1 MRARP
6 ETMIFHGAVVILLG
20 LLAGFPYALVV
31 TGSLAGSE
39 RAWRMA
45 HLEGVLNGLLVIV
58 VAAVWD
64 RLALDGWKR
73 DVLAWSLVL
82 IAYGNVVASVIGAT
96 FAGRGLEPGGSPI
109 RTRTRTPHGTGNML
123 RARRRHDSSTVTAT
137 TGVSGAASRSA
148 RVPAGRNAPSSPT
161 RARVPSGKITAEAR
175 PRRTRPASSRIAT
188 RAEGASPRSI
198 STCPPRRRL

>member
-1 MRARP
+1 MRTRP

-31 TGSLAGSE
+31 TGTLASSE

-64 RLALDGWKR
+64 RLALAGRKR

-82 IAYGNVVASVIGAT
+82 MAYGNVVASAIGAT
-96 FAGRGLEPGGSPI
+96 FAVRGLEPGGPPSN
-109 RTRTRTPHGTGNML
+109 TLVYVLFMAAVL
-123 RARRRHDSSTVTAT
+123 
-137 TGVSGAASRSA
+137 GVVVGLGL
-148 RVPAGRNAPSSPT
+148 V
-161 RARVPSGKITAEAR
+161 
-175 PRRTRPASSRIAT
+175 
-188 RAEGASPRSI
+188 AEGAWK
-198 STCPPRRRL
+198 RRRTVAS

>member
-82 IAYGNVVASVIGAT
+82 MAYGNVVASVIGAT
-96 FAGRGLEPGGSPI
+96 FAVRGLEPGGSPSNTLVYLLFMMAVVGI
-109 RTRTRTPHGTGNML
+109 VVGIGL
-123 RARRRHDSSTVTAT
+123 V
-137 TGVSGAASRSA
+137 
-148 RVPAGRNAPSSPT
+148 
-161 RARVPSGKITAEAR
+161 
-175 PRRTRPASSRIAT
+175 
-188 RAEGASPRSI
+188 AEGAWK
-198 STCPPRRRL
+198 RRRSGTS

>member
-82 IAYGNVVASVIGAT
+82 MAYGNVVASVIGAT
-96 FAGRGLEPGGSPI
+96 FAVRGLEPGGSPSNTLVYLLFMMAVVGI
-109 RTRTRTPHGTGNML
+109 VVGIGL
-123 RARRRHDSSTVTAT
+123 V
-137 TGVSGAASRSA
+137 
-148 RVPAGRNAPSSPT
+148 
-161 RARVPSGKITAEAR
+161 
-175 PRRTRPASSRIAT
+175 
-188 RAEGASPRSI
+188 AEGAWK
-198 STCPPRRRL
+198 RRRSGNS

>member
-31 TGSLAGSE
+31 TGSLGGSE

-64 RLALDGWKR
+64 RLALHGWKR

-82 IAYGNVVASVIGAT
+82 MAYGNVVASVIGAT
-96 FAGRGLEPGGSPI
+96 FAVRGLEPGGSPSNTLVYLLFMMAVVGI
-109 RTRTRTPHGTGNML
+109 VVGIGL
-123 RARRRHDSSTVTAT
+123 V
-137 TGVSGAASRSA
+137 
-148 RVPAGRNAPSSPT
+148 
-161 RARVPSGKITAEAR
+161 
-175 PRRTRPASSRIAT
+175 
-188 RAEGASPRSI
+188 AEGAWK
-198 STCPPRRRL
+198 RRRSGTS

>member
-1 MRARP
+1 MRVRP

-82 IAYGNVVASVIGAT
+82 MAYGNVVASVIGAT
-96 FAGRGLEPGGSPI
+96 FAVRGLEPGGSPSNTLVYLLFMMAVVGI
-109 RTRTRTPHGTGNML
+109 VVGIGL
-123 RARRRHDSSTVTAT
+123 V
-137 TGVSGAASRSA
+137 
-148 RVPAGRNAPSSPT
+148 
-161 RARVPSGKITAEAR
+161 
-175 PRRTRPASSRIAT
+175 
-188 RAEGASPRSI
+188 AEGAWK
-198 STCPPRRRL
+198 RRRSGNS

>member
-1 MRARP
+1 
-6 ETMIFHGAVVILLG
+6 MIFHGAVVILLG
-20 LLAGFPYALVV
+20 LVAGFPYALVV

-82 IAYGNVVASVIGAT
+82 MAYGNVVASVIGAT
-96 FAGRGLEPGGSPI
+96 FAVRGLEPGGSPSNTLVYLLFMMAVVGI
-109 RTRTRTPHGTGNML
+109 VVGIGL
-123 RARRRHDSSTVTAT
+123 V
-137 TGVSGAASRSA
+137 
-148 RVPAGRNAPSSPT
+148 
-161 RARVPSGKITAEAR
+161 
-175 PRRTRPASSRIAT
+175 
-188 RAEGASPRSI
+188 AEGAWK
-198 STCPPRRRL
+198 RRRSGTS

>member
-96 FAGRGLEPGGSPI
+96 FAVRGLEPGGSPSNTLVYLLFMMAVVGI
-109 RTRTRTPHGTGNML
+109 VVGIGL
-123 RARRRHDSSTVTAT
+123 V
-137 TGVSGAASRSA
+137 
-148 RVPAGRNAPSSPT
+148 
-161 RARVPSGKITAEAR
+161 
-175 PRRTRPASSRIAT
+175 
-188 RAEGASPRSI
+188 AEGAWK
-198 STCPPRRRL
+198 RRRSGNS

>member
-31 TGSLAGSE
+31 TGSLGGSE

-96 FAGRGLEPGGSPI
+96 FAVRGLEPGGSPSNTLVYLLFMMAVVGI
-109 RTRTRTPHGTGNML
+109 VVGIGL
-123 RARRRHDSSTVTAT
+123 V
-137 TGVSGAASRSA
+137 
-148 RVPAGRNAPSSPT
+148 
-161 RARVPSGKITAEAR
+161 
-175 PRRTRPASSRIAT
+175 
-188 RAEGASPRSI
+188 AEGAWK
-198 STCPPRRRL
+198 RRRSGTS

>member
-1 MRARP
+1 VRARP

-82 IAYGNVVASVIGAT
+82 MAYGNVVASVIGAT
-96 FAGRGLEPGGSPI
+96 FAVRGLEPGGSPSNTLVYLLFMMAVVGI
-109 RTRTRTPHGTGNML
+109 VVGIGL
-123 RARRRHDSSTVTAT
+123 V
-137 TGVSGAASRSA
+137 
-148 RVPAGRNAPSSPT
+148 
-161 RARVPSGKITAEAR
+161 
-175 PRRTRPASSRIAT
+175 
-188 RAEGASPRSI
+188 AEGAWK
-198 STCPPRRRL
+198 RRRSGTS

>member
-1 MRARP
+1 MRVRP

-96 FAGRGLEPGGSPI
+96 FAVRGLEPGGSPSNTLVYLLFMMAVVGI
-109 RTRTRTPHGTGNML
+109 VVGIGL
-123 RARRRHDSSTVTAT
+123 V
-137 TGVSGAASRSA
+137 
-148 RVPAGRNAPSSPT
+148 
-161 RARVPSGKITAEAR
+161 
-175 PRRTRPASSRIAT
+175 
-188 RAEGASPRSI
+188 AEGAWK
-198 STCPPRRRL
+198 RRRSGTS

>member
-1 MRARP
+1 MRVRP

-82 IAYGNVVASVIGAT
+82 MAYGNVVASVIGAT
-96 FAGRGLEPGGSPI
+96 FAVRGLEPSGSPSNTLVYLLFMMAVVGI
-109 RTRTRTPHGTGNML
+109 VVGIGL
-123 RARRRHDSSTVTAT
+123 V
-137 TGVSGAASRSA
+137 
-148 RVPAGRNAPSSPT
+148 
-161 RARVPSGKITAEAR
+161 
-175 PRRTRPASSRIAT
+175 
-188 RAEGASPRSI
+188 AEGAWK
-198 STCPPRRRL
+198 RRRSGTS

>member
-20 LLAGFPYALVV
+20 LLAGFPYALVI
-31 TGSLAGSE
+31 TGSLVSSE

-82 IAYGNVVASVIGAT
+82 MAYGNVVASVIGAT
-96 FAGRGLEPGGSPI
+96 FAVRGLEPGGSPSN
-109 RTRTRTPHGTGNML
+109 TLVYLLFML
-123 RARRRHDSSTVTAT
+123 AVVGIVV
-137 TGVSGAASRSA
+137 GVGL
-148 RVPAGRNAPSSPT
+148 V
-161 RARVPSGKITAEAR
+161 
-175 PRRTRPASSRIAT
+175 
-188 RAEGASPRSI
+188 AEGAWK
-198 STCPPRRRL
+198 RRRSGTS

>member
-82 IAYGNVVASVIGAT
+82 MAYGNVVASVIGAT
-96 FAGRGLEPGGSPI
+96 FAVRGLEPGGSPSNTLVYLLFMMAVVGI
-109 RTRTRTPHGTGNML
+109 VVGIGL
-123 RARRRHDSSTVTAT
+123 V
-137 TGVSGAASRSA
+137 
-148 RVPAGRNAPSSPT
+148 
-161 RARVPSGKITAEAR
+161 
-175 PRRTRPASSRIAT
+175 
-188 RAEGASPRSI
+188 AEGAWK
-198 STCPPRRRL
+198 RRRSGTSGRG

>member
-96 FAGRGLEPGGSPI
+96 FAVRGLEPGGSPSNTLVYLLFMMAVVGI
-109 RTRTRTPHGTGNML
+109 VVGIGL
-123 RARRRHDSSTVTAT
+123 V
-137 TGVSGAASRSA
+137 
-148 RVPAGRNAPSSPT
+148 
-161 RARVPSGKITAEAR
+161 
-175 PRRTRPASSRIAT
+175 
-188 RAEGASPRSI
+188 AEGAWK
-198 STCPPRRRL
+198 RRRSGTS

>member
-6 ETMIFHGAVVILLG
+6 ETMIFHGAVVIRLG

-82 IAYGNVVASVIGAT
+82 MAYGNVVASVIGAT
-96 FAGRGLEPGGSPI
+96 FAVRGLEPGGSPSNTLVYLLFMMAVVGI
-109 RTRTRTPHGTGNML
+109 VVGIGL
-123 RARRRHDSSTVTAT
+123 V
-137 TGVSGAASRSA
+137 
-148 RVPAGRNAPSSPT
+148 
-161 RARVPSGKITAEAR
+161 
-175 PRRTRPASSRIAT
+175 
-188 RAEGASPRSI
+188 AEGAWK
-198 STCPPRRRL
+198 RRRSGTSGRG

>member
-96 FAGRGLEPGGSPI
+96 FAVRGLEPGGSPSNTLVYLLFMMAVVGI
-109 RTRTRTPHGTGNML
+109 VVGIGL
-123 RARRRHDSSTVTAT
+123 V
-137 TGVSGAASRSA
+137 
-148 RVPAGRNAPSSPT
+148 
-161 RARVPSGKITAEAR
+161 
-175 PRRTRPASSRIAT
+175 
-188 RAEGASPRSI
+188 AEGAWK
-198 STCPPRRRL
+198 RRRSGTSGRG

>member
-31 TGSLAGSE
+31 TGSLGGSE

-96 FAGRGLEPGGSPI
+96 FSVRGLEPGGSPSNTLVYLLFMMAVVGI
-109 RTRTRTPHGTGNML
+109 VVGIGL
-123 RARRRHDSSTVTAT
+123 V
-137 TGVSGAASRSA
+137 
-148 RVPAGRNAPSSPT
+148 
-161 RARVPSGKITAEAR
+161 
-175 PRRTRPASSRIAT
+175 
-188 RAEGASPRSI
+188 AEGAWK
-198 STCPPRRRL
+198 RRRSGTS

>member
-1 MRARP
+1 
-6 ETMIFHGAVVILLG
+6 MIFHGAVVILLG

-82 IAYGNVVASVIGAT
+82 MAYGNVVASVIGAT
-96 FAGRGLEPGGSPI
+96 FAVRGLEPGGSPSNTLVYLLFMMAVVGI
-109 RTRTRTPHGTGNML
+109 VVGIGL
-123 RARRRHDSSTVTAT
+123 V
-137 TGVSGAASRSA
+137 
-148 RVPAGRNAPSSPT
+148 
-161 RARVPSGKITAEAR
+161 
-175 PRRTRPASSRIAT
+175 
-188 RAEGASPRSI
+188 AEGAWK
-198 STCPPRRRL
+198 RRRSGTS